1 MRLLLLLLLGMSQAA
16 FASPKNDAVTVV
28 ASSKTAK
35 IAIIID
41 DVGYQYQ
48 QVKALMDLPFAL
60 TYAILPNT
68 PYAKRLAEYAHQHNK
83 EVLVHLPMEGSRQE
97 IFEPQTLTTSMK
109 QAEFK
114 RMVSHLLKAV
124 PYAVGVNNHMGSVLT
139 QHPTQMQWLMETLSA
154 HADDLFFI
162 DSFTTPHSQAYSQA
176 KTRNIPSLQRD
187 YFLDNE
193 LDPASIRLALQR
205 VINRAQQT
213 GSAIAIAHPHT
224 ITLDVIRHAL
234 SALPQSNTQLVS
246 VSELLL

>member
-1 MRLLLLLLLGMSQAA
+1 MRAWLLLLLGISQVV
-16 FASPKNDAVTVV
+16 FASPNNGATAAVNQQ
-28 ASSKTAK
+28 TAK

-41 DVGYQYQ
+41 DVGYQYK

-97 IFEPQTLTTSMK
+97 IFEPQTLTRQMK

-114 RMVSHLLKAV
+114 RMTSRLINAIPH
-124 PYAVGVNNHMGSVLT
+124 AVGVNNHMGSVLT
-139 QHPTQMQWLMETLSA
+139 QQTTHMQWLMETLSA
-154 HADDLFFI
+154 QTSDLFFI
-162 DSFTTPHSQAYSQA
+162 DSFTTPRSQAYAQA
-176 KTRNIPSLQRD
+176 RTRNIPSLQRD
-187 YFLDNE
+187 FFLDND
-193 LDPASIRLALQR
+193 LDPARIRRAFQQL
-205 VINRAQQT
+205 INKAHQN
-213 GSAIAIAHPHT
+213 GSAIAIAHPHA

-234 SALPQSNTQLVS
+234 SALPQNNTQLVS